1 MLHQI
6 LARRIC
12 AHKKQTKRK
21 RWGGVILGT
30 PDLLSATRTNNIDA
44 RQREQRTNKGHTMV
58 TIYGDIEDYKQDV
71 IYPSLGELGVLYDI
85 DAIAEDMLVWSEVI
99 DERTGLVDSNRTGF
113 VERDDVNF
121 WDVVARHDVAL
132 RSKM

>member
-1 MLHQI
+1 
-6 LARRIC
+6 
-12 AHKKQTKRK
+12 
-21 RWGGVILGT
+21 
-30 PDLLSATRTNNIDA
+30 
-44 RQREQRTNKGHTMV
+44 MV